1 MVKISRSP
9 WAWLL
14 PLLLT
19 VAMNQ
24 AAAAADRFVTLA
36 STTSTRDS
44 GFFDAVLP
52 PFEAKTGIQ
61 VRVVAVG
68 TGRALRLGERGD
80 VDAVLVHDRLSELK
94 FVAEGHGIAR
104 REVMYNDFVLI
115 GPRTDPARVHG
126 LVDATT
132 AFARI
137 AESGAIFASR
147 GDDSGT
153 HKAELRLWEA
163 AGVDARADSGTW
175 YRETGAGMGATLN
188 TASEL
193 GAYLLADRGTW
204 LSFKNRG
211 DLQILVEGDPR
222 LRNVYGAI
230 LVNPERHSHTKNED
244 ARALVE
250 WLVSDEGRAA
260 IAAFRI
266 GGVQLFRPLIP
277 ESDEGYFFGRLP

>member
-1 MVKISRSP
+1 M
-9 WAWLL
+9 LL
-14 PLLLT
+14 AL
-19 VAMNQ
+19 AMNPP
-24 AAAAADRFVTLA
+24 AAVADRFLTLA

-80 VDAVLVHDRLSELK
+80 VDAVLVHDRASELE

-115 GPRTDPARVHG
+115 GPSADPARVRG
-126 LVDATT
+126 VTDAAN

-137 AESGAIFASR
+137 AESRATFTSR

-175 YRETGAGMGATLN
+175 YRETGTGMGATLN
-188 TASEL
+188 TAAEL
-193 GAYLLADRGTW
+193 EAYLLADRGTW

-211 DLQILVEGDPR
+211 DLEILVEGDSR
-222 LRNVYGAI
+222 LRNVYSAI
-230 LVNPERHSHTKNED
+230 LVNPARHSHVKTKE

-250 WLVSDEGRAA
+250 WLVSDEGRTA
-260 IAAFRI
+260 IAAFRLE
-266 GGVQLFRPLIP
+266 GMQLFHPVMP
-277 ESDEGYFFGRLP
+277 E

>member
-1 MVKISRSP
+1 MVMNSGGR

-14 PLLLT
+14 PLLLAFAVSPPAT
-19 VAMNQ
+19 
-24 AAAAADRFVTLA
+24 AADRFLTLA

-52 PFEAKTGIQ
+52 QFEAKTGIQ

-68 TGRALRLGERGD
+68 TGRALNLGERGD
-80 VDAVLVHDRLSELK
+80 VDAVLVHDRPSELD
-94 FVAEGHGIAR
+94 FVAKGYGIAR
-104 REVMYNDFVLI
+104 REVMYNDFVVV
-115 GPRTDPARVHG
+115 GPGADPAGVRG
-126 LVDATT
+126 MADAAA
-132 AFARI
+132 AFAHI
-137 AESGAIFASR
+137 AESRAIFTSR

-163 AGVDARADSGTW
+163 AGVDARSDSGTW
-175 YRETGAGMGATLN
+175 YRETGTGMGATMN
-188 TASEL
+188 TAAEL

-204 LSFKNRG
+204 ISFKNRR

-222 LRNVYGAI
+222 LRNVYSAI
-230 LVNPERHSHTKNED
+230 LVDPARHSHVKSEE

-260 IAAFRI
+260 IAAFRL
-266 GGVQLFRPLIP
+266 GGVQLFHPVPP
-277 ESDEGYFFGRLP
+277 E

>member
-1 MVKISRSP
+1 MVKISAGR
-9 WAWLL
+9 WACLVLL
-14 PLLLT
+14 AL
-19 VAMNQ
+19 AMNPP
-24 AAAAADRFVTLA
+24 AAVADRFLTLA

-80 VDAVLVHDRLSELK
+80 VDAVLVHDRASELE

-115 GPRTDPARVHG
+115 GPSADPARVRG
-126 LVDATT
+126 VTDAAN

-137 AESGAIFASR
+137 AESRATFTSR

-153 HKAELRLWEA
+153 HKRELRLWEA
-163 AGVDARADSGTW
+163 AGVDARTDSGTW
-175 YRETGAGMGATLN
+175 YRETGTGMGATLN
-188 TASEL
+188 TAAEL
-193 GAYLLADRGTW
+193 EAYLLADRGTW

-211 DLQILVEGDPR
+211 DLEILVEGDSR
-222 LRNVYGAI
+222 LRNVYSAI
-230 LVNPERHSHTKNED
+230 LVNPARHSHVKTKE

-250 WLVSDEGRAA
+250 WLVSDEGRTA
-260 IAAFRI
+260 IAAFRLE
-266 GGVQLFRPLIP
+266 GMQLFHPVMP
-277 ESDEGYFFGRLP
+277 E

>member
-1 MVKISRSP
+1 MVTISGGR

-14 PLLLT
+14 LLLPFAVNPPAT
-19 VAMNQ
+19 
-24 AAAAADRFVTLA
+24 AADRFLMLA

-52 PFEAKTGIQ
+52 QFEAKTGIQ

-68 TGRALRLGERGD
+68 TGRALDLGERGD
-80 VDAVLVHDRLSELK
+80 VDAVLVHDRPSELD
-94 FVAEGHGIAR
+94 FVARGYGIAR
-104 REVMYNDFVLI
+104 REVMYNDFVVI
-115 GPRTDPARVHG
+115 GPGADPAGVRG
-126 LVDATT
+126 MADAAA

-137 AESGAIFASR
+137 AESRAIFTSR

-153 HKAELRLWEA
+153 HKAELRLWKA
-163 AGVDARADSGTW
+163 AGVDARSDSGTW
-175 YRETGAGMGATLN
+175 YRETGTGMGATMN
-188 TASEL
+188 TAAEL

-204 LSFKNRG
+204 ISFKNRR

-222 LRNVYGAI
+222 LRNVYSAI
-230 LVNPERHSHTKNED
+230 LVDPARHSHVKSEE

-260 IAAFRI
+260 IAAFRL
-266 GGVQLFRPLIP
+266 GGVQLVHPAPR
-277 ESDEGYFFGRLP
+277 E

>member
-1 MVKISRSP
+1 MVKISAGR
-9 WAWLL
+9 WACLVLL
-14 PLLLT
+14 A
-19 VAMNQ
+19 VAMNPP
-24 AAAAADRFVTLA
+24 AAVADRFLTLA

-80 VDAVLVHDRLSELK
+80 VDAVLVHDRASELE

-115 GPRTDPARVHG
+115 GPSADPARVRG
-126 LVDATT
+126 VTDAAN

-137 AESGAIFASR
+137 AESRATFTSR

-153 HKAELRLWEA
+153 HKRELRLWEA
-163 AGVDARADSGTW
+163 AGVDARTDSGTW
-175 YRETGAGMGATLN
+175 YRETGTGMGATLN
-188 TASEL
+188 TAAEL
-193 GAYLLADRGTW
+193 EAYLLADRGTW

-211 DLQILVEGDPR
+211 DLEILVEGDSR
-222 LRNVYGAI
+222 LRNVYSAI
-230 LVNPERHSHTKNED
+230 LVNPARHSHVKTKE

-250 WLVSDEGRAA
+250 WLVSDEGRTA
-260 IAAFRI
+260 IAAFRLE
-266 GGVQLFRPLIP
+266 GMQLFHPVMP
-277 ESDEGYFFGRLP
+277 E

>member
-1 MVKISRSP
+1 MVKISAGR

-14 PLLLT
+14 LLAFAVSQPAT
-19 VAMNQ
+19 
-24 AAAAADRFVTLA
+24 AADRFLTLA

-52 PFEAKTGIQ
+52 QFEAKTGIQ

-68 TGRALRLGERGD
+68 TGRALNLGERGD
-80 VDAVLVHDRLSELK
+80 VDAVLVHDRPSELD
-94 FVAEGHGIAR
+94 FVAKGYGIAR

-115 GPRTDPARVHG
+115 GPSADPARVRG
-126 LVDATT
+126 LAKADR

-137 AESGAIFASR
+137 AESRAIFTSR

-153 HKAELRLWEA
+153 HKAELRLWED
-163 AGVDARADSGTW
+163 AGVDARSDSGTW
-175 YRETGAGMGATLN
+175 YRETGTGMGATLN
-188 TASEL
+188 TATEL

-204 LSFKNRG
+204 ISFKNRR

-222 LRNVYGAI
+222 LRNVYSAI
-230 LVNPERHSHTKNED
+230 LIDPARHSHVKSEEG
-244 ARALVE
+244 RAFVE

-260 IAAFRI
+260 IAAFRLA
-266 GGVQLFRPLIP
+266 GVQLFHPVPP
-277 ESDEGYFFGRLP
+277 E

>member
-1 MVKISRSP
+1 MVMNSWGW

-14 PLLLT
+14 PLLLAFAVSPPAT
-19 VAMNQ
+19 
-24 AAAAADRFVTLA
+24 AADRFLTLA

-52 PFEAKTGIQ
+52 QFEAKTGIQ

-68 TGRALRLGERGD
+68 TGRALDLGERGD
-80 VDAVLVHDRLSELK
+80 VDAVLVHDRPSELD
-94 FVAEGHGIAR
+94 FVAKGYGIER
-104 REVMYNDFVLI
+104 REIMYNDFVLI
-115 GPRTDPARVHG
+115 GPSADPARVRG
-126 LVDATT
+126 LEKADRAL
-132 AFARI
+132 ARI
-137 AESGAIFASR
+137 AESRAIFTSR

-163 AGVDARADSGTW
+163 AGVDARSDSGTW
-175 YRETGAGMGATLN
+175 YRETGTGMGATMN
-188 TASEL
+188 TAAEL

-204 LSFKNRG
+204 ISFKNRR

-222 LRNVYGAI
+222 LRNVYSAI
-230 LVNPERHSHTKNED
+230 LVDPARHSHVKSEE

-260 IAAFRI
+260 IAAFRL
-266 GGVQLFRPLIP
+266 GGVQLFHPAPRA
-277 ESDEGYFFGRLP
+277 